1 VTRRIGAG
9 TGAISRMSAHVP
21 PRPEPHPEPPPSPLP
36 IPQPHPLPEP
46 PKPPPLPPTPIAR
59 AAGSQSRVARR
70 SPRTRRL
77 LRVAALPELHSFGIA
92 VVLKGAVEA
101 TPPDIVLLRAE
112 WPERALLRAQLLEEG
127 YDVVATDA
135 WPIPRQY
142 LRSGMKPRLLIVDL
156 QGLPEPR
163 EVLEEVGGVMPRE
176 RVLVITALGTMTADE
191 VVRLGFRV
199 AKRPIS
205 VGDIVRAATEVLG
218 RATST

>member
-1 VTRRIGAG
+1 MTRRIGAG

-36 IPQPHPLPEP
+36 IPQPHP
-46 PKPPPLPPTPIAR
+46 
-59 AAGSQSRVARR
+59 
-70 SPRTRRL
+70 
-77 LRVAALPELHSFGIA
+77 
-92 VVLKGAVEA
+92 
-101 TPPDIVLLRAE
+101 
-112 WPERALLRAQLLEEG
+112 
-127 YDVVATDA
+127 
-135 WPIPRQY
+135 
-142 LRSGMKPRLLIVDL
+142 
-156 QGLPEPR
+156 LPEPR

-205 VGDIVRAATEVLG
+205 VGDIVRAATEVLR